1 MAPPGPQS
9 GTPPSTPPAP
19 PKRQRRVKQSKFEH
33 GLICPV
39 FRAAFRGLEAGLKI
53 TGLHARGRRNAADT
67 QLNRFDIALTDL
79 PAAFDGYTI
88 LHMSDLHA
96 DGPIDLEASVGRILD
111 GIDADLCVLT
121 GDYRYRLSGR
131 HEDATAP
138 IARIVKH
145 VRTRDGIFGI
155 MGNHDL
161 GTMIAPLESAGI
173 RMLVNDHVILRR
185 GSDEVQLVGL
195 DDVHAYQP
203 AEEAAAALAAM
214 PGGFRILLQ
223 HSPELLDEA
232 DAANVSLYLCG
243 HTHGGQICLP
253 GGIPVMTNIRTQRR
267 YARGLWRHGDMTGYT
282 TSGVGV
288 SVMPLRFFCRG
299 EVALIT
305 LRRA

>member
-1 MAPPGPQS
+1 MAPSGPQQ
-9 GTPPSTPPAP
+9 GTSPSA
-19 PKRQRRVKQSKFEH
+19 PKRQRRVKQSTFEH
-33 GLICPV
+33 GLVRPV
-39 FRAAFRGLEAGLKI
+39 FRAAFRGLEAGLKL

-67 QLNRFDIALTDL
+67 QLNRFDVALDGL

-96 DGPIDLEASVGRILD
+96 DGPIDLESSVGRILD
-111 GIDADLCVLT
+111 GVETDLCVLT

-131 HEDATAP
+131 HEDAAAP
-138 IARIVKH
+138 MARILRH
-145 VRTRDGIFGI
+145 VRARDGVFGI

-161 GTMIAPLESAGI
+161 GTMIQPLENAGI
-173 RMLVNDHVILRR
+173 RMLVNDHVMLRR
-185 GSDEVQLVGL
+185 GGDEIQLVGL

-214 PGGFRILLQ
+214 PDGFRILLQ

-232 DAANVSLYLCG
+232 AAASVALYLCG

-253 GGIPVMTNIRTQRR
+253 GGIPLMTNIRTPRR
-267 YARGLWRHGDMTGYT
+267 YASGLWQHGDMTGYT
-282 TSGVGV
+282 SVGVGV
-288 SVMPLRFFCRG
+288 SVMPLRFFSKG
-299 EVALIT
+299 EVAVIT